1 MAKSKKFYFIA
12 VFMLICTLSTFSLGF
27 IPNISVSQVEAE
39 TTYSQNVAIQQRLR
53 DLGYYSGAVDGTLN
67 WETTEAIKKFQY
79 DYGVTAD
86 GIVGPETARLLG
98 VDLNDQASNDLYLI
112 AKCVYAE
119 ARGEPYVC
127 KVAVAAVIL
136 NRVEHPDFPNTVYGV
151 VYQPWAFTAV
161 FDGQINL
168 EPDETAYQAAQD
180 ALNGWDPTYGCIYYY
195 NPETATSEWIFSRE
209 VVVTI
214 GKHNFAI

>member
-12 VFMLICTLSTFSLGF
+12 VLMLICTLSTFSLGF
-27 IPNISVSQVEAE
+27 VPNIGVSQVEAE
-39 TTYSQNVAIQQRLR
+39 TTYSQNVAIQQRLK

-67 WETTEAIKKFQY
+67 WETTEAIKNFQF

-98 VDLNDQASNDLYLI
+98 INLNDQASNDLYLI

-119 ARGEPYVC
+119 ARGEPYVGQ
-127 KVAVAAVIL
+127 VAVAAVIL

-168 EPDETAYQAAQD
+168 NASQKP
-180 ALNGWDPTYGCIYYY
+180 NNRVCWGNKRKI
-195 NPETATSEWIFSRE
+195 
-209 VVVTI
+209 
-214 GKHNFAI
+214 